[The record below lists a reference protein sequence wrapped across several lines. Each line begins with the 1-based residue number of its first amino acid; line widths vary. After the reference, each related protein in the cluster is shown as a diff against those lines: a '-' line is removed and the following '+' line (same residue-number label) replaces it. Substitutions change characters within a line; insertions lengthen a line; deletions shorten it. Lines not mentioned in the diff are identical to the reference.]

1 MHYRAGLPGWRIAGR
16 LGFTLVYHYRVLFDA
31 SCRRFIGV
39 CPVLRRLLAEG
50 DSIAEIKD
58 VIEGSAPFFAALQ
71 VYGREEASA
80 GRKLQLIPRMHVGA
94 GIVQ

>member
-39 CPVLRRLLAEG
+39 CPALRRLLAEG

-58 VIEGSAPFFAALQ
+58 VIEGSAPFLPPC
-71 VYGREEASA
+71 RCTA
-80 GRKLQLIPRMHVGA
+80 GRRRARAGSCSLSPRMHVGA